1 MKIAL
6 IGGARPNFMK
16 IAPLALALKKNKINY
31 FLVNTGQ
38 HFSKVMADDFFEEF
52 GLRPDYQLKPKRYT
66 VVSQLAGIM
75 IRLEKIFIAESPDLV
90 LVVGDVNSTLAAAL
104 TANKLRIKLAHVEA
118 GLRSYSSSMPEE
130 YNRVLTDHLADFLF
144 VTEENGIANLKKEGI
159 TKNVHFVGNIM
170 IDNLKRFLPQI
181 KSTQEEFDYCTLHRA
196 ENVDNRSVFKEILSA
211 IKEVAGDRRI
221 YLPLHPRTKKMALQ
235 FGLMKDI
242 KRIFTIVPPLSYHE
256 SLYYQKNAQVVLTD
270 SGGIQE
276 ESSFLGTP
284 CVTLRTET
292 ERPITLKCG
301 TNVLGGVKKEG
312 ILKAYQT
319 ALNKKGK
326 AKISYWD
333 GKTSQRIIK
342 ILKEYG
348 EN

>member
-1 MKIAL
+1 
-6 IGGARPNFMK
+6 
-16 IAPLALALKKNKINY
+16 
-31 FLVNTGQ
+31 
-38 HFSKVMADDFFEEF
+38 
-52 GLRPDYQLKPKRYT
+52 
-66 VVSQLAGIM
+66 
-75 IRLEKIFIAESPDLV
+75 
-90 LVVGDVNSTLAAAL
+90 
-104 TANKLRIKLAHVEA
+104 
-118 GLRSYSSSMPEE
+118 
-130 YNRVLTDHLADFLF
+130 
-144 VTEENGIANLKKEGI
+144 
-159 TKNVHFVGNIM
+159 
-170 IDNLKRFLPQI
+170 
-181 KSTQEEFDYCTLHRA
+181 
-196 ENVDNRSVFKEILSA
+196 
-211 IKEVAGDRRI
+211 
-221 YLPLHPRTKKMALQ
+221 MALQ